1 MKRSVGFS
9 SLFPS
14 VLLEA
19 HNFIESFNVPLER
32 DQRGN
37 LTSLLFW
44 KAESENHRA
53 LKSSSRSFSQE
64 LNVGL
69 QFPSPVGFFC
79 GHLVTLGAM
88 LMVS

>member
-19 HNFIESFNVPLER
+19 HNFTESFNVPLER

-37 LTSLLFW
+37 LTSLFFW

-53 LKSSSRSFSQE
+53 LKSSRSFSQE

-69 QFPSPVGFFC
+69 QFPSPVGFFY